1 MNVFTICGLA
11 LIAAVLSLLFKQYK
25 PEYRIVL
32 SVIAI
37 CLLFVAVSVY
47 IKPLKDTVEELF
59 YSSGTSYSL
68 LKILYKSLAVTYI
81 SGLTADICNDSGEHA
96 LSENV
101 LLIGK
106 ITVIYIALPLISE
119 TIKIIGSLTSL

>member
-11 LIAAVLSLLFKQYK
+11 LITAVLSLLFKQYK

-32 SVIAI
+32 SVVSI
-37 CLLFVAVSVY
+37 CLVFVAVSGY
-47 IKPLKDTVEELF
+47 IKPLKDTIDELF
-59 YSSGTSYSL
+59 YGSGTSFSI
-68 LKILYKSLAVTYI
+68 LKILYKSLAITYI

-96 LSENV
+96 LSENI

-106 ITVIYIALPLISE
+106 ITVIYVALPLISE